1 MSLVN
6 LVMMENKVIL
16 EYQAIPGQEVMLDFK
31 DHLAKRGNLDHLV
44 AKAILV
50 SQEKKET
57 LDRLALVDLLV
68 VLVTK
73 GHLVLKVQLVQ
84 EEIQVR
90 PEKLEDL
97 EFQENRDFLVP
108 LDKLVLE
115 V

>member
-1 MSLVN
+1 
-6 LVMMENKVIL
+6 MMENKVIL

-108 LDKLVLE
+108 LDRLVLE